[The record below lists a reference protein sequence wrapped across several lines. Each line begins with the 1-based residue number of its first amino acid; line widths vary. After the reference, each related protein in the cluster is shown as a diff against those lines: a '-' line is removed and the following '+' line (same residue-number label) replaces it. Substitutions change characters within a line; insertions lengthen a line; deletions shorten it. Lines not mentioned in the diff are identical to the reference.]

1 MTRFDRFLSST
12 GVFIAAAWL
21 STGALALDESDFK
34 FDTTEDLYQVCS
46 AEGAG
51 EGVTEARLACR
62 AFIEATVQ
70 YHDAVSDRRKL
81 KRLICYPG
89 TATIADG
96 RDAFVAWGAKHTGD
110 SERMN
115 ELPVVGL
122 VRALAEAYPC
132 K

>member
-1 MTRFDRFLSST
+1 MRRYSRYAVMAGALLASSALT
-12 GVFIAAAWL
+12 
-21 STGALALDESDFK
+21 TPALALDESDFK
-34 FDTTEDLYQVCS
+34 FDTTENLFQVCS

-51 EGVTEARLACR
+51 EGVTEANLACR

-70 YHDAVSDRRKL
+70 YHDAVSDRKKM
-81 KRLICYPG
+81 KRLICYPA

-96 RDAFVAWGAKHTGD
+96 RDAFVAWGAKHKGD

-115 ELPVVGL
+115 EMPVVGL